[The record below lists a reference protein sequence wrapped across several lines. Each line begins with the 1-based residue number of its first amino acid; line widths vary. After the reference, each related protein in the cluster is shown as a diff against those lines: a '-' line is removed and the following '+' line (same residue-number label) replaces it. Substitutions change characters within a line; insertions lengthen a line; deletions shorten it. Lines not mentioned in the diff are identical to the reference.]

1 MLLQR
6 VQLAG
11 SDLVTFD
18 RVRLG
23 VKCAHVVNE
32 AAGYRGRLSVV
43 ALAVPLG
50 TIWAGMSV
58 GSATVATLVCVMGMR
73 RKVAE
78 LGLPPN
84 STIRDY
90 VIARKAAA
98 MSRRDGRQ
106 NDC

>member
-6 VQLAG
+6 VQLTG

-43 ALAVPLG
+43 ALAVP
-50 TIWAGMSV
+50 WARSGP
-58 GSATVATLVCVMGMR
+58 G
-73 RKVAE
+73 
-78 LGLPPN
+78 
-84 STIRDY
+84 
-90 VIARKAAA
+90 
-98 MSRRDGRQ
+98 
-106 NDC
+106 